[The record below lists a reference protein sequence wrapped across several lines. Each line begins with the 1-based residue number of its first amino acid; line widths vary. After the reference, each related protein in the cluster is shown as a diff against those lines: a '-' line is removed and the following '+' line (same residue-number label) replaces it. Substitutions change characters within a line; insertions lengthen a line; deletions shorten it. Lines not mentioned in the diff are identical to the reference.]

1 MRDFFSALSPF
12 YRILNDGAR
21 WRPRGTM
28 RRLHALILI
37 PAAGIIAASAAALAV
52 TGDEAVARMKSRIYS
67 ISSMRG
73 TISIK
78 SPSSTLT
85 GRFRYMAPGKFVIDL
100 SEPSGK
106 KIATNGK
113 RLWVYSKHDNVCG
126 VQDVD
131 TSFSGGIASYVNG
144 YAAMATASGASD
156 TVIRLKGSN
165 RTYKEIVIQVDSTF
179 LPKVI
184 HFRTEDGK
192 GGFTAT
198 LSGIVVNE
206 PMAPTLF
213 EFNPPAGTQ
222 MVKNPLNLR

>member
-1 MRDFFSALSPF
+1 
-12 YRILNDGAR
+12 
-21 WRPRGTM
+21 M
-28 RRLHALILI
+28 RRLHALILL
-37 PAAGIIAASAAALAV
+37 PAAGIIAAAAAAWAV

-78 SPSSTLT
+78 SSSKENLT

-113 RLWVYSKHDNVCG
+113 KLWVYSKHDNVCG

-131 TSFSGGIASYVNG
+131 TTFSGGIASYVNG
-144 YAAMATASGASD
+144 YAAMASGSGAAD
-156 TVIRLKGSN
+156 TVIRLRGSN
-165 RTYKEIVIQVDSTF
+165 RTYKEITIVVDSTF
-179 LPKVI
+179 LPKSI

-222 MVKNPLNLR
+222 MVKNPLNVR